1 MRWLNRWGMRLR
13 MLVGRGRAA
22 AELDAEL
29 REHLERQIAENV
41 AKGMN
46 SQEARSAALRAFGN
60 PALLRDQ
67 ARAAW
72 SWSAAELLLRDV
84 RLAARSL
91 WRSPGFT
98 IVAVAVMALGIGA
111 NVALFTVVRNV
122 LLKPFP
128 FRDQKQLVA
137 LYENTSA
144 EFPRNAIAPGVFA
157 HWRAENRSFEDMALL
172 DEGETN
178 LAGSGDQLSEKLTD
192 GECSANLFSVLG
204 VRPALGRDFTSA
216 DDTRQAPG
224 TVMLTWS
231 LWQRRFGGDRS
242 IINRQIRLNGFPA
255 TVIGVLPA
263 WFDYPDATIQLWI
276 PLYHDKPAVY
286 MQQVD
291 NHQFAGIGRL
301 KPGVTLEQGIADLS
315 VITRRVHDEHRD
327 DPFVS
332 AAAAGQPILEDL
344 VGDIR
349 RPLYVLLAA
358 TGCVLLI
365 ACLNVANLLV
375 ARATAHRKEL
385 AIRMAIGGGRLRL
398 IRERVM
404 ESALLAGA
412 GGAGGLVLA
421 WAAVRWLVHARGDL
435 ARMDGV
441 HIDPAVCA
449 FTVGVVAVCAV
460 AAGLLSSFGID
471 ATLLQSL
478 QDTARSTAGS
488 ARARLRS
495 LLLVAEVGL
504 TVVLLIGAGLL
515 LKSYAKL
522 RSNDL
527 GCITNNVLTMRLGVF
542 GGKYNDPAQLTAFYR
557 SLLERVRA
565 LPGVTAAGFVDAV
578 PGQGYWGDAGFKIA
592 EHPPLPAGVGL
603 YALDRSAD
611 PGYFAALGIP
621 LLRGR
626 TFDAAKQ
633 GKQADECVISDLFA
647 RKYFPNED
655 PLGKHL
661 RLPNRELQIV
671 GVVGD
676 TRYAIGKDPQPTQY
690 FPLFSGIQNNGTLM
704 IRSRNH
710 VERLAVPV
718 QRVVQKLDR
727 DLAVSDILTMN
738 QLVGKSVL
746 DASFNATLLAG
757 FAALSLLLAGV
768 GLFGVLSY
776 IVAQRTS
783 EIGIRMALGAP
794 RDSIL
799 RRTLADG
806 MKPALLGLG
815 LGLLA
820 SAGLV
825 RVLEEMLYE
834 TQPLDPLVFAGVGGM
849 LVLVA
854 ALACGLPAWR
864 ASRVEPM
871 RALRVE

>member
-1 MRWLNRWGMRLR
+1 MRWMHRWGMTLR
-13 MLVGRGRAA
+13 MLFGRGRAA

-41 AKGMN
+41 AMGMDA
-46 SQEARSAALRAFGN
+46 QEARSAALRTFGN

-67 ARAAW
+67 ARATW

-84 RLAARSL
+84 RLAGRSL
-91 WRSPGFT
+91 RRSPGFT
-98 IVAVAVMALGIGA
+98 VIAVAVMALGIGA

-128 FRDQKQLVA
+128 FRDQQRLVA

-144 EFPRNAIAPGVFA
+144 EFPRNGIAPGMFA
-157 HWRAENRSFEDMALL
+157 RWRAENHSFQDLALL

-178 LAGSGDQLSEKLTD
+178 LAGSGDALSEKLID
-192 GECSANLFSVLG
+192 GECTANFFSVLG
-204 VRPALGRDFTSA
+204 VRPALGRDFTAA

-224 TVMLTWS
+224 TVMLAWS
-231 LWQRRFGGDRS
+231 LWQRRFGADPA
-242 IINRQIRLNGFPA
+242 IVNRQIRLNGIPY

-263 WFDYPDATIQLWI
+263 WFDYPDATVQLWI
-276 PLYHDKPAVY
+276 PLYHDKPEWY
-286 MQQVD
+286 MQQLG
-291 NHQFAGIGRL
+291 NHQFGAIGRL
-301 KPGVTLEQGIADLS
+301 KPGFTVEQGVADLS
-315 VITRRVHDEHRD
+315 VIARRVHDEYRD
-327 DPFVS
+327 NPFIS
-332 AAAAGQPILEDL
+332 AAAAGQPIMEDL

-385 AIRMAIGGGRLRL
+385 AIRMAMGGGRLRL

-404 ESALLAGA
+404 ESALLAAA
-412 GGAGGLVLA
+412 GGALGLLLA
-421 WAAVRWLVHARGDL
+421 LAAVRWLVHTRGDL
-435 ARMDGV
+435 ARMDAV
-441 HIDPAVCA
+441 RIDPAVCA
-449 FTVGVVAVCAV
+449 FTVGVVAVCAMV
-460 AAGLLSSFGID
+460 AGLLSSLGID
-471 ATLLQSL
+471 ARLLQSL

-495 LLLVAEVGL
+495 LLLVVEVGL

-522 RSNDL
+522 RANDL
-527 GCITNNVLTMRLGVF
+527 GCITDNVLTMRLGVF
-542 GGKYNDPAQLTAFYR
+542 GAKYNDPAQLTVFFR

-565 LPGVTAAGFVDAV
+565 LPGVTAAGFVQAI
-578 PGQGYWGDAGFKIA
+578 PGQGYWGDSGFTIA

-603 YALDRSAD
+603 YAINRFAD

-621 LLRGR
+621 ILRGR
-626 TFDAAKQ
+626 SFDGAKQ
-633 GKQADECVISDLFA
+633 GKRADECVISDLFA

-661 RLPNRELQIV
+661 RIYNREFEIV
-671 GVVGD
+671 GIVAD
-676 TRYAIGKDPQPTQY
+676 TRYAIGKDPQPMQY
-690 FPLFSGIQNNGTLM
+690 FPLFSGIQNNGTLV
-704 IRSRNH
+704 IRSRSH
-710 VERLAVPV
+710 VERLAIPV
-718 QRVVQKLDR
+718 QRVVQQLDR
-727 DLAVSDILTMN
+727 DLAVSDVLTMN

-746 DASFNATLLAG
+746 DTSFNATLLAG

-794 RDSIL
+794 REIIL
-799 RRTLADG
+799 RRMLADG
-806 MKPALLGLG
+806 MKPALLGLA
-815 LGLLA
+815 LGLLG

-825 RVLEEMLYE
+825 RVLKEMLYE
-834 TQPLDPLVFAGVGGM
+834 TQPLDPLVFAGVAGM
-849 LVLVA
+849 LLVVA
-854 ALACGLPAWR
+854 AFACGLPAWR

-871 RALRVE
+871 RALRME